1 MLYRDDPPGT
11 IGIAQ
16 PAHAWVSGQLARA
29 WGNVR
34 FGTVAPRDE
43 VCLAA
48 EQHDVGMAAWEGAPT
63 LNRRT
68 GRAYSFLELPE
79 PLHSQIFA
87 DASRLLM
94 MQNRYAALLASRHF
108 TGLAGRHD
116 PAHDPPETARAI
128 ADYLATE
135 TAWQDALL
143 AGLRADPCYGPH
155 VAPESLA
162 RNSRLLAVWDW
173 LSLLLL
179 GGLRGPTE
187 VPAVPT
193 ADGAT
198 MLLMTPE
205 PGDAARATVEPWPFG
220 TEGVA
225 LTCEGRR
232 LGAAVADDAALRAA
246 LASAPWV
253 TLRLTLRP
261 AG

>member
-1 MLYRDDPPGT
+1 MLYRDDPAGI

-29 WGNVR
+29 WGNAR
-34 FGTVAPRDE
+34 FGMVALRDE

-63 LNRRT
+63 RNPQT
-68 GRAYSFLELPE
+68 GRAYSFMELPE
-79 PLHSQIFA
+79 PLHSAIFA
-87 DASRLLM
+87 DASRLLVT
-94 MQNRYAALLASRHF
+94 QNRYAALLTSRHF

-116 PAHDPPETARAI
+116 LAHDPPETARAV
-128 ADYLATE
+128 ADYLAAE
-135 TAWQDALL
+135 MAWQDALL
-143 AGLRADPCYGPH
+143 AGLRADSRYGPH
-155 VAPESLA
+155 VAPENLA
-162 RNSRLLAVWDW
+162 RNSRLLAAWDW

-179 GGLRGPTE
+179 GGLRGPTD

-198 MLLMTPE
+198 TLLLTPE
-205 PGDAARATVEPWPFG
+205 PGDATRATVEPWPFSA
-220 TEGVA
+220 EGVA

-232 LGAAVADDAALRAA
+232 LGAAAADDAALRAA